1 MAYEFDGQKYE
12 KASIFQQEWGNKLI
26 SELNLKGDEDILD
39 LGCGNGLLT
48 ANLAELVP
56 NGNVIG
62 IDASEGMIEVAKE
75 KERNNLKFKLMDL
88 NEFSLD
94 CQFDFIFSNAALH
107 WVKNHNR
114 LWKNIHKILKSNG
127 FVRFNFAA
135 DGNCSHFFKIIR
147 EVIEFEEYRKYFSGF
162 QWPWYTPTLDEYENI
177 LKDFVFSE
185 LNIWEENKDRFFP
198 DKEAVIRWVN
208 QPNIVPF
215 LEYIP
220 EDKKELFRVIVIK
233 QMTKEALQENGK
245 YFEKFRRINI
255 FAKKQNT

>member
-12 KASIFQQEWGNKLI
+12 KASIFQQEWGNKII
-26 SELNLKGDEDILD
+26 SELHLRGDESILD

-48 ANLAELVP
+48 ANLSELVP

-62 IDASEGMIEVAKE
+62 VDASDGMIAVAKE
-75 KERNNLKFKLMDL
+75 KERSNLEFELMDL
-88 NEFSLD
+88 NELSFD

-107 WVKNHNR
+107 WVKDHNR
-114 LWKNIHKILKSNG
+114 LWTNIHKTLKPNG
-127 FVRFNFAA
+127 LIRFNFAA
-135 DGNCSHFFKIIR
+135 DGNCSHFFKVIR
-147 EVIEFEEYRKYFSGF
+147 ETIECAEYRKYFSGF

-177 LKDFVFSE
+177 MKDFLFSE
-185 LNIWEENKDRFFP
+185 LNVWGENADRFFP
-198 DKEAVIRWVN
+198 DREALIRWVD

-220 EDKKELFRVIVIK
+220 EDTKELFRETVVGKMIK
-233 QMTKEALQENGK
+233 AALQENGQ

-255 FAKKQNT
+255 FARK

>member
-1 MAYEFDGQKYE
+1 MAYEFDGKKYE

-26 SELNLKGDEDILD
+26 SELNLKGNEDILD

-48 ANLAELVP
+48 ANLASLVP

-107 WVKNHNR
+107 WVINHNR
-114 LWKNIHKILKSNG
+114 LWMNILKILKPNG

-135 DGNCSHFFKIIR
+135 NGNCSHFFKIIK
-147 EVIEFEEYRKYFSGF
+147 EVIEFKEYINYFPEF
-162 QWPWYTPTLDEYENI
+162 QWPWYTPSLDEYENI
-177 LKDFVFSE
+177 LKDFTFSE
-185 LNIWEENKDRFFP
+185 LNVWEENTDRFFP
-198 DKEAVIRWVN
+198 DKEAVIRWVD

-220 EDKKELFRVIVIK
+220 EDKKKIFREIVIE
-233 QMTKEALQENGK
+233 QMTKEALQENGQ
-245 YFEKFRRINI
+245 YFEKFRRINV
-255 FAKKQNT
+255 FAKK

>member
-1 MAYEFDGQKYE
+1 MAYEFDGKKYE

-26 SELNLKGDEDILD
+26 SELNLKGNEDILD

-48 ANLAELVP
+48 ANLASLVP

-107 WVKNHNR
+107 WVINHNR
-114 LWKNIHKILKSNG
+114 LWMNILKILKPNG

-135 DGNCSHFFKIIR
+135 NGNCSHFFKIIK
-147 EVIEFEEYRKYFSGF
+147 EVIEFKEYINYFPEF
-162 QWPWYTPTLDEYENI
+162 QWPWYTPSNL
-177 LKDFVFSE
+177 
-185 LNIWEENKDRFFP
+185 
-198 DKEAVIRWVN
+198 A
-208 QPNIVPF
+208 
-215 LEYIP
+215 
-220 EDKKELFRVIVIK
+220 
-233 QMTKEALQENGK
+233 
-245 YFEKFRRINI
+245 YFN
-255 FAKKQNT
+255 

>member
-1 MAYEFDGQKYE
+1 MAYEFDGLKYE

-26 SELNLKGDEDILD
+26 SELNLEGNEVVLD

-62 IDASEGMIEVAKE
+62 VDASKGMIEVAKE
-75 KERNNLKFKLMDL
+75 KEKEKSNLEFELMDL
-88 NEFSLD
+88 NKLSFD

-107 WVKNHNR
+107 WVKDHNR
-114 LWKNIHKILKSNG
+114 LWTNIHKIIKPEG

-135 DGNCSHFFKIIR
+135 DGNCSHFFKIIKG
-147 EVIEFEEYRKYFSGF
+147 VIEFKEYREYFSRYT
-162 QWPWYTPTLDEYENI
+162 WPWYTPTLDEYENI
-177 LKDFVFSE
+177 LKNCAFSE
-185 LNIWEENKDRFFP
+185 WNAWEENADRFFP
-198 DKEAVIRWVN
+198 DIEAVIRWVD

-220 EDKKELFRVIVIK
+220 EDKKELFREVVLE
-233 QMTKEALQENGK
+233 QMIKEALQENGQ
-245 YFEKFRRINI
+245 YFEKFKRINV
-255 FAKKQNT
+255 FAKK

>member
-1 MAYEFDGQKYE
+1 MTYEFDGKKYE

-48 ANLAELVP
+48 ANLAKLVP

-75 KERNNLKFKLMDL
+75 KERNNLKFELMDL
-88 NEFSLD
+88 NEPGLD

-107 WVKNHNR
+107 WVKNHER
-114 LWKNIHKILKSNG
+114 LWNNIQKILKSNG

-147 EVIEFEEYRKYFSGF
+147 EVIEFEEYRKFFSGF

-177 LKDFVFSE
+177 LKNFAFSE

-220 EDKKELFRVIVIK
+220 EDKKEIFRVIVIK
-233 QMTKEALQENGK
+233 QMIKEALQENGR